1 MLAGNKPRRLA
12 LAVSL
17 ALVIVAN
24 GKSAV
29 GNGLL
34 LGSLAFGFDYSTG

>member
-12 LAVSL
+12 LALSL
-17 ALVIVAN
+17 ALVIAAN

-29 GNGLL
+29 GNRLL
-34 LGSLAFGFDYSTG
+34 LGSLVFGFQF